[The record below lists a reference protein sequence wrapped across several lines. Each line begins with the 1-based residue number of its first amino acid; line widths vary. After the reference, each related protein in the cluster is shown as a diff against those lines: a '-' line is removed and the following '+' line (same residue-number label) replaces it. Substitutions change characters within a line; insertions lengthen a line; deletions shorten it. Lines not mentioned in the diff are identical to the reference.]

1 MSRVPH
7 APKRS
12 LRFGGLEGLEG
23 RALMSAGLARP
34 RHIAAQPAE
43 VSATCTYR
51 MVKSGSNIP
60 YTADG
65 SQLDVYKPVGAAAP
79 AGGFPAIIA
88 LPGGGWRHAN
98 RKDYGG
104 VVAATFG
111 PHGYVVLPTD
121 YAYVSSSGG
130 SGTWPRAVEDI
141 RDAVRWVRKHA
152 VSLGVNPNKVV
163 VSGES
168 AGAHLAAL
176 AGTLDA
182 GGFDPGNGKHVD
194 SKGISGKPNAVVDF
208 YGPSDLVAEW
218 NQRPQV
224 RSYLSGFLGGS
235 LDQVQSRYVASSPL
249 AHVSPDDAPT
259 YIIQGTADKV
269 IIPASSTAFDQALK
283 DAGVIEQLTFLNGI
297 PHGFR
302 FQVGSRN
309 LGTEVLTFLDRVW
322 AAQNS
327 GTSD

>member
-1 MSRVPH
+1 
-7 APKRS
+7 
-12 LRFGGLEGLEG
+12 
-23 RALMSAGLARP
+23 MSAGLARP
-34 RHIAAQPAE
+34 RP
-43 VSATCTYR
+43 VSAATADVSSPNTGATYR
-51 MVKSGSNIP
+51 VVNAGSNVT
-60 YTADG
+60 YSADG
-65 SQLDVYKPVGAAAP
+65 SQLDVYKPTGAPAP

-104 VVAATFG
+104 VVAAAFG
-111 PHGYVVLPTD
+111 PSGYVVLPAD
-121 YAYVSSSGG
+121 YAFASPNGG

-152 VSLGVNPNKVV
+152 DSLGVNPNKVV

-176 AGTLDA
+176 AGTLDSGA
-182 GGFDPGNGKHVD
+182 FDPGNGKQVD
-194 SKGISGKPNAVVDF
+194 GKAISGKPNAVVDF

-224 RSYLSGFLGGS
+224 RPYLLSFLGGS
-235 LDQVQSRYVASSPL
+235 LDQVKSRYVAASPL
-249 AHVSPDDAPT
+249 SHVSSDASPT
-259 YIIQGTADKV
+259 FIIQGTADKV

-283 DAGVIEQLTFLNGI
+283 GAGVMEQLTFLEGI

-302 FQVGSRN
+302 FRVGSRD
-309 LGTEVLTFLDRVW
+309 LAAEVRAFLDRVW
-322 AAQNS
+322 AQQA
-327 GTSD
+327 

>member
-1 MSRVPH
+1 
-7 APKRS
+7 
-12 LRFGGLEGLEG
+12 
-23 RALMSAGLARP
+23 MSAGLAQPDR
-34 RHIAAQPAE
+34 AAPVAAEISTAATGPTYKVVPA
-43 VSATCTYR
+43 
-51 MVKSGSNIP
+51 GSDIR

-65 SQLDVYKPVGAAAP
+65 SQLDVFKPVGAP
-79 AGGFPAIIA
+79 PPPGGFPAIIA

-121 YAYVSSSGG
+121 YAYASSHGG
-130 SGTWPRAVEDI
+130 SGTWPRAVIDV

-152 VSLGVNPNKVV
+152 ASLNVNPNKIV

-194 SKGISGKPNAVVDF
+194 GRGISGKPNAVVDF

-218 NQRPQV
+218 KLRPQV
-224 RSYLSGFLGGS
+224 RPYLSGFLGGS
-235 LDQVQSRYVASSPL
+235 LGQVKGRYVASSPL
-249 AHVSPDDAPT
+249 SHVTPDDAPT

-269 IIPASSTAFDQALK
+269 IIPESSIAFDQALK
-283 DAGVIEQLTFLNGI
+283 DAGVTEQLTFLNGI

-302 FQVGSRN
+302 FHVGQRN
-309 LGTEVLTFLDRVW
+309 LAAEVLTFLDKVW
-322 AAQNS
+322 AQQAS
-327 GTSD
+327 ST